1 MMRKDQDH
9 PRPVPRRLLA
19 LALAAVLI
27 VLAVPAPAPAQ
38 FAVYDAAV
46 HIENILQ
53 TLNQLFA
60 ILQRIEEIRHLLDQ
74 VEWMAKQ
81 LEGLENPQ
89 SREVATLLFR
99 LQVLLQRGEALAYT
113 LEDLA
118 SRYEELYRGWE
129 PSEEPAEA
137 VRYQTEVALDTI
149 QAVLLSTQA
158 LSRNDIPAQRA
169 IGAMKDQLD
178 AAETNAELIQASG
191 LMTAW
196 TGEEVSKLLQ
206 QTAALTNL
214 QAVYFAH
221 QINGRAQAE
230 ATFERWL
237 EDGYDPDLRYDAT
250 DAPSLLPPGYPGA
263 DALRGR
269 QP

>member
-1 MMRKDQDH
+1 MRKNQDH

-19 LALAAVLI
+19 LALAAVLT
-27 VLAVPAPAPAQ
+27 VTAVPSPAPAQ
-38 FAVYDAAV
+38 VAVYDIAV
-46 HIENILQ
+46 HVENILQ
-53 TLNQLFA
+53 TLSQAFA
-60 ILQRIEEIRHLLDQ
+60 ILQRIEEIRHLLAQ
-74 VEWMAKQ
+74 VEWMAEQ
-81 LEGLENPQ
+81 LEGLEDPR

-129 PSEEPAEA
+129 ARDEPAEE
-137 VRYQTEVALDTI
+137 VRHQTEVALDTI

-169 IGAMKDQLD
+169 IGRMKDQLA

-214 QAVYFAH
+214 KAVYYAH
-221 QINGRAQAE
+221 QINSRAQAE
-230 ATFERWL
+230 ATLEEWL
-237 EDGYDPDLRYDAT
+237 AEGYDPDLRYDAS
-250 DAPSLLPPGYPGA
+250 DAPSLVPPDYPGA
-263 DALRGR
+263 GFLRGG